1 MGRFE
6 LCMIARQFGG
16 FYEHY
21 NCEVLI
27 VVDVVLDGF
36 RSFLKL
42 VKLYR
47 NFAKLLLGSVQ
58 RLRYNWDYLNLSLT
72 DGCALAD
79 GFALAD
85 GMI

>member
-1 MGRFE
+1 
-6 LCMIARQFGG
+6 MIARQFGG

-47 NFAKLLLGSVQ
+47 NLAKLLLVIVQ
-58 RLRYNWDYLNLSLT
+58 RLHYNWDDLNLSLT

>member
-1 MGRFE
+1 MNIE
-6 LCMIARQFGG
+6 
-16 FYEHY
+16 

-36 RSFLKL
+36 RLFLKL
-42 VKLYR
+42 VKLH
-47 NFAKLLLGSVQ
+47 NDVVKLLLVSVQ
-58 RLRYNWDYLNLSLT
+58 RLHYNWDDLNLSLT
-72 DGCALAD
+72 DGCALLAD